1 MNPITDSLILI
12 VNVVFN
18 IAMLVVLLR
27 FLLQLVR
34 ADFYNPISQAI
45 ARFTNPLLVPLRRI
59 IPGLGGMDIASL
71 VLLLLLEMAAI
82 WALGFV
88 YGAGFVPPLL
98 VLMWAPLGV
107 VNFFLGFYLVA
118 IFVMIVISWVAPGTS
133 SPAAYLLYQITEPF
147 MAPFRKLLPAM
158 GGLDFTPMIA
168 VLILYISRNFV
179 RWAGYSVNLQELLV
193 IGF

>member
-1 MNPITDSLILI
+1 
-12 VNVVFN
+12 
-18 IAMLVVLLR
+18 
-27 FLLQLVR
+27 
-34 ADFYNPISQAI
+34 
-45 ARFTNPLLVPLRRI
+45 
-59 IPGLGGMDIASL
+59 

-147 MAPFRKLLPAM
+147 MAPFRKLLPSM